1 MNKSASFLV
10 VDTARTRDYDY
21 LWADFFKVLEQTN
34 DPLKAN
40 YIGLDPTQFASLPV
54 VIKDDKIICFSG
66 LQIIPSKWGPGI
78 GRCSARLWYHPD
90 YRLKGLSKFTSGD
103 KFLNSTFCMP
113 VQLAVA
119 KEQGLDCLFI
129 SRESNIRGFKEY
141 LNLLQVNTKVN
152 FTLEEQWYNV
162 CGKLN
167 PVPDSCKQAVAIH
180 HLTSQ
185 GPSVWHENMLQYR
198 L

>member
-90 YRLKGLSKFTSGD
+90 YRLKGLSKFTGGD